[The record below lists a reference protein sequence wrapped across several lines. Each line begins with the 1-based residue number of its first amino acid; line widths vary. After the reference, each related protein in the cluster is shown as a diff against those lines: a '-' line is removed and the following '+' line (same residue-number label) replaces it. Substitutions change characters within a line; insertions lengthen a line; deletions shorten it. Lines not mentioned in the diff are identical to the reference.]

1 MSVDLTESLSM
12 AVRTLNGNKLR
23 SGLTMLGIIIGNASV
38 IAIVAVGQG
47 AQKYVNQQFESLGSN
62 MLFVIPGVAP
72 DGPLSS
78 AAPSKTLVLA
88 DAEAIAREVPA
99 VAGVAPEKTERFRLT
114 QADRDTQVNVTGTTP
129 QYPSVRNASTSQG
142 RFFSDL
148 ELQQSDRVAV
158 LGSETARTLFGSLN
172 PINQKI
178 RIRNLSFR
186 VIGVMAK
193 KGAAMGANQDEAVF
207 VPITVMANQLSGQEN
222 SRTSPTLQSIA
233 VSAQNP
239 KSMSAAEYQITNLLR
254 LRHNIKGENDF
265 TVRSQQ
271 DLLQTTN
278 SVTGMLVIL
287 LGATAGISLLVGG
300 IGIMN
305 IMLVSVT
312 ERTHEIGLRKALG
325 ATRTDVLIQ
334 FTVEAV
340 ILSLVGGSFGIL
352 LGVAGTLIL
361 AVLTP
366 LEAAISPVAI
376 ILAAGVSGAIGL
388 GFGIVPA
395 RNAARLEPIVA
406 LRS

>member
-1 MSVDLTESLSM
+1 MSVDFAESISM
-12 AVRTLNGNKLR
+12 AARTLSANKLR

-38 IAIVAVGQG
+38 IAMVAVGQST
-47 AQKYVNQQFESLGSN
+47 QQFVNRQFESLGSN
-62 MLFVIPGVAP
+62 LLFVVPGMAAN
-72 DGPLSS
+72 GPLSS
-78 AAPSKTLVLA
+78 ATPAKTKVLA
-88 DAEAIAREVPA
+88 DALAIAREVPA
-99 VAGVAPEKTERFRLT
+99 VAGVAPEKTERFRVT
-114 QADRDTQVNVTGTTP
+114 WADRDTQVSVTGTTP
-129 QYPSVRNASTSQG
+129 QYLNVRNATVSQG
-142 RFFSDL
+142 RFINQL
-148 ELQQSDRVAV
+148 ERKQSDRVAV

-172 PINQKI
+172 PIGEKI

-193 KGAAMGANQDEAVF
+193 KGAAMGTNQDEVVF
-207 VPITVMANQLSGQEN
+207 VPISVMANQLAGQDN
-222 SRTSPTLQSIA
+222 GTSPSLQSIS
-233 VSAQNP
+233 VSARNP
-239 KSMSAAEYQITNLLR
+239 ASMSAAQYQITNLLR

-271 DLLQTTN
+271 DLLQTAN

-287 LGATAGISLLVGG
+287 LGATAGISLVVGG

-312 ERTHEIGLRKALG
+312 ERTYEIGLRKAIG
-325 ATRTDVLIQ
+325 ATDSDIALQ

-340 ILSLVGGSFGIL
+340 ILSLIGGSCGIG
-352 LGVAGTLIL
+352 LGIAGILIL

-366 LEAAISPVAI
+366 LEAIISPVAI

-388 GFGIVPA
+388 GFGVIPA